1 MVTAK
6 NPILSGFYP
15 DPSICRAGE
24 DYYIVNSSFVYAPG
38 VPIFHSRDLA
48 HWEQIGN
55 ILDRPEQ
62 LPVKGSE
69 ISQGIY
75 APTIRFHDGLFYM
88 ITTNVSYGGNFIVT
102 AKDPAGPWSD
112 PYYLG
117 EDAPGIDPS
126 LFFDDDGKCYYC
138 GTRPNPEGVRYNG
151 DWEIWVQELDLRQ
164 MKLVGESMAI
174 WKGAVKGVI
183 WPEGPHLYKIDG
195 YYYLMHA
202 EGGTG
207 PEHSI
212 SIARSKKLFQ
222 WFEGCPRNPIFTH
235 RNLGKNYPVIYAGHG
250 DLVEDGKGNWYVV
263 MLASRP
269 CEGHSS
275 MGRETFLAKVT
286 WENRWPVIAE
296 GVGHLEDT
304 LELPTKE
311 YRFPEEVSSTSDH
324 ISFWE
329 KTPDKRLVSV
339 EEIREEN
346 YSLSHRPGMLRLYTK
361 KEKISDRNHCSYF
374 GIRQKNY
381 AFYAETGMEF
391 EPKQECETA
400 GMVLYQ
406 NHENHLRM
414 EIRKRA
420 DENYFVVTACIHG
433 EERILTEKP
442 AGEGRQFFKIRMHCD
457 RQKARIWLFQ
467 DGRERLIAE
476 DISLLP
482 YTTEE
487 AGGFVG
493 CTIGMYASAN
503 GQDSSNYADFAWFVQ
518 NAV

>member
-1 MVTAK
+1 
-6 NPILSGFYP
+6 
-15 DPSICRAGE
+15 
-24 DYYIVNSSFVYAPG
+24 
-38 VPIFHSRDLA
+38 
-48 HWEQIGN
+48 
-55 ILDRPEQ
+55 
-62 LPVKGSE
+62 
-69 ISQGIY
+69 
-75 APTIRFHDGLFYM
+75 
-88 ITTNVSYGGNFIVT
+88 
-102 AKDPAGPWSD
+102 
-112 PYYLG
+112 
-117 EDAPGIDPS
+117 
-126 LFFDDDGKCYYC
+126 
-138 GTRPNPEGVRYNG
+138 
-151 DWEIWVQELDLRQ
+151 
-164 MKLVGESMAI
+164 MAI

-286 WENRWPVIAE
+286 WENGWPVIAE

-329 KTPDKRLVSV
+329 KKPDKRLVSV
-339 EEIREEN
+339 EEICEEN

-361 KEKISDRNHCSYF
+361 KEKISDCNHCSYF

>member
-1 MVTAK
+1 MYK
-6 NPILSGFYP
+6 
-15 DPSICRAGE
+15 R
-24 DYYIVNSSFVYAPG
+24 
-38 VPIFHSRDLA
+38 
-48 HWEQIGN
+48 Q
-55 ILDRPEQ
+55 
-62 LPVKGSE
+62 
-69 ISQGIY
+69 
-75 APTIRFHDGLFYM
+75 
-88 ITTNVSYGGNFIVT
+88 
-102 AKDPAGPWSD
+102 
-112 PYYLG
+112 
-117 EDAPGIDPS
+117 
-126 LFFDDDGKCYYC
+126 CYYC

-286 WENRWPVIAE
+286 WENGWPVIAE

-329 KTPDKRLVSV
+329 KKPDKRLVSV
-339 EEIREEN
+339 EEICEEN

-361 KEKISDRNHCSYF
+361 KEKISDCNHCSYF

-457 RQKARIWLFQ
+457 RQKARIWLFR
-467 DGRERLIAE
+467 DGREMLIAE

>member
-1 MVTAK
+1 MVTVK
-6 NPILSGFYP
+6 NPILCGFYP

-24 DYYIVNSSFVYAPG
+24 DYYIVNSSFVYGPG
-38 VPIFHSRDLA
+38 VPVFHSRDLA

-55 ILDRPEQ
+55 ILDRKEQ

-69 ISQGIY
+69 ISEGIY
-75 APTIRFHDGLFYM
+75 APTIRYYNGTFYM

-102 AKDPAGPWSD
+102 AKNPAGPWSD

-117 EDAPGIDPS
+117 EEAPGIDPS

-151 DWEIWVQELDLRQ
+151 DWEIWVQELDLNT

-174 WKGAVKGVI
+174 WKGAVKDVI

-235 RNLGKNYPVIYAGHG
+235 RNLGMDYPVVYAGHG
-250 DLVEDGKGNWYVV
+250 DLVDDGHGNWYVV

-269 CEGHSS
+269 CERHSS

-286 WENRWPVIAE
+286 WENGWPVIAE
-296 GVGHLEDT
+296 GVGHLEEE
-304 LELPTKE
+304 LEIPMEECRLT
-311 YRFPEEVSSTSDH
+311 EEVGASDY
-324 ISFWE
+324 IQFWDA
-329 KTPDKRLVSV
+329 KLDKRLVSI
-339 EEIREEN
+339 ESLNGET
-346 YSLSHRPGMLRLYTK
+346 YSLTERAGMLRLYNR
-361 KEKISDRNHCSYF
+361 KERIADKNNCAYF
-374 GIRQKNY
+374 GIRQKSY
-381 AFYAETGMEF
+381 QFYAETGVEF
-391 EPKQECETA
+391 EPVQEKETA

-406 NHENHLRM
+406 NHANHLRM
-414 EIRKRA
+414 EIMRRDGRKCFA
-420 DENYFVVTACIHG
+420 VTSCIQG
-433 EERILTEKP
+433 EEKIISVTPMDGNEKITRIRIL
-442 AGEGRQFFKIRMHCD
+442 CD
-457 RQKARIWLFQ
+457 RQKACVWIQTGEEWTLC
-467 DGRERLIAE
+467 AK

-503 GQDSSNYADFAWFVQ
+503 GVESQNHADFGWFLQ
-518 NAV
+518 KAL